1 MEGGRDA
8 EEAKEENGEGHR
20 KVMMVGW
27 DPGAARVQ
35 PLKRSLAKE
44 RRI

>member
-20 KVMMVGW
+20 KVMVGW